1 MVQRR
6 SDLHD
11 VRLVWDFVW
20 LRQHSLFS
28 TSWPRGAVTL
38 QRSSCAAE
46 CANWVKTCWH
56 FTNTS
61 LQKQHETHPVNY
73 RDDDGGM
80 TQTRLHQDT
89 APGKRWPPK
98 PPLSFGEH
106 LQHLPAWKLLCS
118 LVQLP
123 PWKIRAWSPARSC
136 SNICAA
142 LSAFGVRSCCRDIPS
157 ESTFNERCGRR
168 STFFLFLCKK
178 NNSKAKDNVT
188 PQQPGLHKSS
198 GYLPKSD
205 TVVLAQSYYP
215 PATADDSACGNR
227 KIHSQLQL
235 LKIPIWYKSG
245 WSLLFNFGWT
255 FRLIFFAQ
263 NGHGGLISLIS
274 YNKITSGKDLF
285 AASVGTIVTTNDA
298 FSGPIFNLSAQV
310 GHLITQCVVS
320 ATRGLPIWP
329 KTRDVGA
336 RGIVGVVGIIVF
348 NNHRRWNQSK
358 ILTDE
363 VMFYPSLV
371 LSRSNFLPCFLWS

>member
-1 MVQRR
+1 MLTFHQHVSPEATWDASSQLPRWWWR
-6 SDLHD
+6 HDSDE
-11 VRLVWDFVW
+11 V
-20 LRQHSLFS
+20 
-28 TSWPRGAVTL
+28 
-38 QRSSCAAE
+38 
-46 CANWVKTCWH
+46 
-56 FTNTS
+56 
-61 LQKQHETHPVNY
+61 
-73 RDDDGGM
+73 
-80 TQTRLHQDT
+80 
-89 APGKRWPPK
+89 APGHGAGQTLASETAAFIWRT
-98 PPLSFGEH
+98 SATSACRA
-106 LQHLPAWKLLCS
+106 AWKLLCS

-157 ESTFNERCGRR
+157 GSTFNERCGRR
-168 STFFLFLCKK
+168 SAFFLFLCKK

-320 ATRGLPIWP
+320 ATRGLPI
-329 KTRDVGA
+329 
-336 RGIVGVVGIIVF
+336 
-348 NNHRRWNQSK
+348 
-358 ILTDE
+358 
-363 VMFYPSLV
+363 
-371 LSRSNFLPCFLWS
+371 